1 MSNKKEEQ
9 QRKTHNI
16 RVRLDA
22 AQYDLIQSAASSA
35 GMSISEYIRRQA
47 VYGKVEIHNHI
58 VADFPKLEKLAQ
70 EFGAIGN
77 NLNQLTRYFH
87 MGGLKVSTTSSAGGL
102 KWPLQGPFVF
112 PPKGGLTNHSSCY
125 WWPLKSGYY

>member
-1 MSNKKEEQ
+1 MPNKKEEQ

-22 AQYDLIQSAASSA
+22 AQYDLIQNAASSA

-58 VADFPKLEKLAQ
+58 
-70 EFGAIGN
+70 
-77 NLNQLTRYFH
+77 QLTRYFH
-87 MGGLKVSTTSSAGGL
+87 MGGLKSKSMTDELTRCINEIMRMRKDVIEMAGE
-102 KWPLQGPFVF
+102 
-112 PPKGGLTNHSSCY
+112 Y
-125 WWPLKSGYY
+125 RGYTQTHRK

>member
-87 MGGLKVSTTSSAGGL
+87 MGGLKSEWHSGPECGRRYDHAGTVPSGWNQL
-102 KWPLQGPFVF
+102 QPLF
-112 PPKGGLTNHSSCY
+112 L
-125 WWPLKSGYY
+125 